1 MDVTMS
7 SIVSACILGSV
18 MIILFCPIV
27 TKSSVICKA
36 GPKCIVFIL
45 MCMVMRMFF
54 PVEPWFS
61 YSIRL
66 EHILPPIRRV
76 MNYEIFWHFYAVRI
90 WDVLMFVWAA
100 GIVCQSGK
108 KFSVYRKLKRV
119 MRLLPSAGL
128 GEFLEE
134 KGLHE
139 LEKYKDTDIRV
150 VVTEFAGAP
159 CLAGIRN
166 STILLPENNY
176 SREELSYIIQHE
188 MMHYKNKDVCKKM
201 MLDFLCTAFWWNPAF
216 FYLKKKLFHMIEISN
231 DRILTK
237 EMEDEGKKA
246 YMECLMNVAVKIRR
260 QEIPLEVS
268 FNKSSVRE
276 LKQRIVLIQEN
287 AEEQNF
293 FRKSLFFGT
302 LLLLWLSF
310 FIILEPYTEA
320 PEGAPMTAENTYLIQ
335 NGEMYD
341 VYVDGEFFFSTDD
354 LTPFQGVAIKKEEDK
369 DE

>member
-1 MDVTMS
+1 
-7 SIVSACILGSV
+7 
-18 MIILFCPIV
+18 
-27 TKSSVICKA
+27 
-36 GPKCIVFIL
+36 
-45 MCMVMRMFF
+45 
-54 PVEPWFS
+54 
-61 YSIRL
+61 
-66 EHILPPIRRV
+66 
-76 MNYEIFWHFYAVRI
+76 
-90 WDVLMFVWAA
+90 
-100 GIVCQSGK
+100 
-108 KFSVYRKLKRV
+108 
-119 MRLLPSAGL
+119 
-128 GEFLEE
+128 
-134 KGLHE
+134 
-139 LEKYKDTDIRV
+139 
-150 VVTEFAGAP
+150 
-159 CLAGIRN
+159 
-166 STILLPENNY
+166 
-176 SREELSYIIQHE
+176 
-188 MMHYKNKDVCKKM
+188 
-201 MLDFLCTAFWWNPAF
+201 
-216 FYLKKKLFHMIEISN
+216 MIEISN